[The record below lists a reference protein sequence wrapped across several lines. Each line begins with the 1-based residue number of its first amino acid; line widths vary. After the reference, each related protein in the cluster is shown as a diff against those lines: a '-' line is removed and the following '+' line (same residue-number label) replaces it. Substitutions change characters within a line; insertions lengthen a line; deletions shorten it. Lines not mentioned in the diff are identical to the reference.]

1 MREAISVLLMAL
13 PVIELCL
20 VISNAV
26 PASPSQIA
34 TMHLQRIDQT
44 FGLLATKED
53 ARSCWA
59 IC

>member
-1 MREAISVLLMAL
+1 MRHSETIQPVTNHYRIDAL
-13 PVIELCL
+13 
-20 VISNAV
+20 NAV

-59 IC
+59 IS